1 MATVHINLTEYD
13 ALRNSKVALE
23 KEIEALKED
32 IRALKDSSKVI
43 VRTIH
48 DFERVEIPAIY
59 HELYKLF
66 LRVRNLHPMSEVL
79 CPHAIDEETRYLYT
93 KLEELFSECVVK
105 GKSTIEEEYIGFSDA
120 ISYINNKLSQSLESE
135 REEIR
140 KLKSQLISDIAN
152 NKLEV
157 ENDYRRKLIEKD
169 TIIKKKEK
177 EIDTLRKELEYTLL
191 KADSNEDDNTHKKS
205 WFKFW

>member
-13 ALRNSKVALE
+13 ALRNSKVVLE
-23 KEIEALKED
+23 REIEALKED
-32 IRALKDSSKVI
+32 IRALKDNSKVI

-48 DFERVEIPAIY
+48 DSERVETPAIY

-66 LRVRNLHPMSEVL
+66 LRVHKLYPMSEVL
-79 CPHAIDEETRYLYT
+79 YPHAIDEETRYIYT
-93 KLEELFSECVVK
+93 KLEELFSEYVVK
-105 GKSTIEEEYIGFSDA
+105 GKPTIEEEYIGFNDA
-120 ISYINNKLSQSLESE
+120 ISYINNKLSQNLESE

-140 KLKSQLISDIAN
+140 KLKSRLISDIVN

-157 ENDYRRKLIEKD
+157 ENDYRRLLIEKD
-169 TIIKKKEK
+169 AIIKRKEK
-177 EIDTLRKELEYTLL
+177 EIDTLRKELEYTSL
-191 KADSNEDDNTHKKS
+191 KADANEDDNTHKKS